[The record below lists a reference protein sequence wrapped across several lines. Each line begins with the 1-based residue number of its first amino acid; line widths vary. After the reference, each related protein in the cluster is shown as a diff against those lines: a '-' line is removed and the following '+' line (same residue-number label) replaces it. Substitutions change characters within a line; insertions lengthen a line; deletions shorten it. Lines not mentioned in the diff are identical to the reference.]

1 MSMMRVLLV
10 EDERISA
17 FNLQQGLRRLGY
29 DVPSIAPSGT
39 KALELIDREQ
49 PDIVLMD
56 IHLEGDIDGIETA
69 GRIPPERM
77 IPVIYLTAYSE
88 ESTLKRA
95 AETKPYG
102 YLLKPFS
109 DRELHATIQ
118 MAMQRHATELALRN
132 SEAELRRSR
141 EDFRFLFRD
150 SPLPMWVYDLETTKF
165 IDVND
170 AAVASYGYSREEFL
184 ARSVFDIRPAEDIP
198 QVRNLLGLEAPEY
211 LEATGLRHM
220 RKNGDIIL
228 VDVFSHALKFDGRPA
243 RVSVAIDVTRRNQA
257 EEQLR
262 HALKMEAVG
271 QLTGGVAH
279 DFNNLL
285 AIMQGNLELLSE
297 KLPLTPQT
305 AEMMQHALAA
315 GERGAILTQRL
326 LAFSRQ
332 QPLEPRLLK
341 LGDFIRRELVLL
353 NRTLGETIR
362 ISAKIAPDVW
372 PVLIDPGQLGNAILN
387 LAVNARDAM
396 PEGGLLSIGAENTAL
411 DQAYAQDNS
420 EVTPGDYVLLSV
432 TDSGTGMTPDV
443 VRHVFEPFFTTKPV
457 GRGTGLGLSMV
468 FGFVKQSGGH
478 VKVYSEPG
486 HGTAIKLYLPR
497 AHAGGPE
504 ATAFEKVL
512 DAPERGC
519 GETVLVVEDD
529 SGVRNFIVTLL
540 TDLGYGVR
548 EAEDGPLALEWLKKG
563 RFPDLLLSD
572 VVLPKSMS
580 GPALAKAAR
589 AFAPDMKVLFM
600 SGYTH
605 DALSREGTVDDG
617 VHIIM
622 KPFRKVDLAAKV
634 RAVLDGKD

>member
-1 MSMMRVLLV
+1 MMRVLLV
-10 EDERISA
+10 EDERIPA

-29 DVPSIAPSGT
+29 DVPSIAPSGA
-39 KALELIDREQ
+39 KALELIERDQ

-69 GRIPPERM
+69 GRIPQERM

-170 AAVASYGYSREEFL
+170 AALATYGYSRDEFL
-184 ARSVFDIRPAEDIP
+184 ARTVFDIRPAEDVP
-198 QVRNLLGLEAPEY
+198 QVRNLLGLDAPEY
-211 LEATGLRHM
+211 LEASGLRHM
-220 RKNGDIIL
+220 RKNGEIIV
-228 VDVFSHALKFDGRPA
+228 VDVFSHALKFDERPA
-243 RVSVAIDVTRRNQA
+243 RVSVAIDVTRRNEA

-262 HALKMEAVG
+262 QAMKMEAVG

-285 AIMQGNLELLSE
+285 AIIQGNLELLSE

-305 AEMMQHALAA
+305 AEMMQHALSA

-332 QPLEPRLLK
+332 QPLEPRQVK
-341 LGDFIRRELVLL
+341 LGEFIRRELILL
-353 NRTLGETIR
+353 NRTLSESIQ

-372 PVLIDPGQLGNAILN
+372 PVLIDPGQLGNAIVN

-396 PEGGLLSIGAENTAL
+396 PDGGLLIIGAENTAL
-411 DQAYAQDNS
+411 DDAYAQDNP

-432 TDSGTGMTPDV
+432 TDNGTGMTPDV
-443 VRHVFEPFFTTKPV
+443 VKHVFEPFFTTKPV

-478 VKVYSEPG
+478 IKVYSELG
-486 HGTAIKLYLPR
+486 RGTAIKMYLPR
-497 AHAGGPE
+497 ANSGAPE
-504 ATAFEKVL
+504 ATELVTL
-512 DAPERGC
+512 DAPARGR
-519 GETVLVVEDD
+519 GETILVVEDD

-540 TDLGYGVR
+540 ADLGYGVR
-548 EAEDGPLALEWLKKG
+548 ETEDGPLALEWLNTG
-563 RFPDLLLSD
+563 RIPDLLLSD
-572 VVLPKSMS
+572 VVLPKGMN

-589 AFAPDMKVLFM
+589 EIVPELKVLFM

-605 DALSREGTVDDG
+605 DALSSEGAVDED

-622 KPFRKVDLAAKV
+622 KPFRKVDLAAKI
-634 RAVLDGKD
+634 RAVLDGNG

>member
-1 MSMMRVLLV
+1 MNMLRVLLV
-10 EDERISA
+10 EDERIPA
-17 FNLQQGLRRLGY
+17 YNLQQGLRRLGY
-29 DVPSIAPSGT
+29 DVPSIAPSGS
-39 KALELIDREQ
+39 KALELIERDQ

-69 GRIPPERM
+69 GRIPQDRL

-132 SEAELRRSR
+132 REAELRRSR
-141 EDFRFLFRD
+141 EDFRFLFWD
-150 SPLPMWVYDLETTKF
+150 NPLPMWVYDLETTRF

-170 AAVASYGYSREEFL
+170 AALATYGYSREEFL
-184 ARSVFDIRPAEDIP
+184 ARTVFDIRPPEDVP
-198 QVRNLLGLEAPEY
+198 QVRSLLGIDAPEY
-211 LEATGLRHM
+211 LEASGLRHL
-220 RKNGDIIL
+220 RKNGEIII
-228 VDVFSHALKFDGRPA
+228 VDVFSHAIEFDGRTA
-243 RVSVAIDVTRRNQA
+243 RVSVAIDVTRRNQV

-285 AIMQGNLELLSE
+285 AIIQGNLELLSE

-305 AEMMQHALAA
+305 AEMMQHALSA

-332 QPLEPRLLK
+332 QPLEPRLVK
-341 LGDFIRRELVLL
+341 LGEFIRRELVLL
-353 NRTLGETIR
+353 NRTLSETIQ
-362 ISAKIAPDVW
+362 ISANVAPDVW
-372 PVLIDPGQLGNAILN
+372 PIQIDPGQLGNAILN

-396 PEGGLLSIGAENTAL
+396 PEGGLLIIGAENTAL
-411 DQAYAQDNS
+411 DASYAQDNP

-432 TDSGTGMTPDV
+432 TDNGTGMTPDV
-443 VRHVFEPFFTTKPV
+443 VKRVFEPFFTTKPV

-478 VKVYSEPG
+478 IKVYSEPG
-486 HGTAIKLYLPR
+486 HGTAIKMYLPR
-497 AHAGGPE
+497 ADAEAPE
-504 ATAFEKVL
+504 ATAFPEAL
-512 DAPERGC
+512 DAPARGR

-529 SGVRNFIVTLL
+529 SGVRKFILTLL
-540 TDLGYGVR
+540 AELGYDVH
-548 EAEDGPLALEWLKKG
+548 EAEDGPLALEWLSTG
-563 RFPDLLLSD
+563 RVPDLLLSD
-572 VVLPKSMS
+572 VVLPKGMN

-589 AFAPDMKVLFM
+589 ALAPELKVLFM
-600 SGYTH
+600 SGYTY
-605 DALSREGTVDDG
+605 DALSREGAVDAD

-622 KPFRKVDLAAKV
+622 KPFRKVDLAAKI
-634 RAVLDGKD
+634 RAVLDGND

>member
-1 MSMMRVLLV
+1 MTTRVLLV

-29 DVPSIAPSGT
+29 DVPSIASSGAA
-39 KALELIDREQ
+39 ALQLITRDR

-56 IHLEGDIDGIETA
+56 IHIEGDIDGIETA
-69 GRIPPERM
+69 GQIPPELM

-88 ESTLKRA
+88 DSTLKRA

-109 DRELHATIQ
+109 ERELHAMIQ
-118 MAMQRHATELALRN
+118 MAMQRHATELALYN

-150 SPLPMWVYDLETTKF
+150 SPLPMWVYDLETTRF

-170 AAVASYGYSREEFL
+170 AAVESYGYARDEFL
-184 ARSVFDIRPAEDIP
+184 SLSVFDIRPDEDAP
-198 QVRNLLGLEAPEY
+198 KVSALLGRDAPRY
-211 LEATGLRHM
+211 LEASGLRHR
-220 RKNGDIIL
+220 RKNGDIIQ
-228 VDVFSHALKFDGRPA
+228 VDVFSHALEFERRPA
-243 RVSVAIDVTRRNQA
+243 RVAVAIDVTRRNQV

-262 HALKMEAVG
+262 QAMKMEAVG

-285 AIMQGNLELLSE
+285 AIIQGNLELLSE

-315 GERGAILTQRL
+315 SERGAILTQRL

-332 QPLEPRLLK
+332 QPLEPRLVK
-341 LGDFIRRELVLL
+341 LGEFVRRELVLL
-353 NRTLGETIR
+353 NRTLSEAIE
-362 ISAKIAPDVW
+362 ISAKVAPDVW

-396 PEGGLLSIGAENTAL
+396 PEGGLLIITAENTAL
-411 DQAYAQDNS
+411 DAAYAAENA
-420 EVTPGDYVLLSV
+420 EVVPGDYVLLSI
-432 TDSGTGMTPDV
+432 TDSGTGMPPEV
-443 VRHVFEPFFTTKPV
+443 VKRVFEPFFTTKAL

-478 VKVYSEPG
+478 IKVYSELG
-486 HGTAIKLYLPR
+486 HGTAVKIYLPR
-497 AHAGGPE
+497 AESPGRLDEPQLETADPALGHGE
-504 ATAFEKVL
+504 AIF
-512 DAPERGC
+512 
-519 GETVLVVEDD
+519 VVEDD
-529 SGVRNFIVTLL
+529 SGVRQFVVTLL
-540 TDLGYGVR
+540 TDLGYSLR
-548 EAEDGPLALEWLKKG
+548 EAVDGPAALEALKSG
-563 RFPDLLLSD
+563 VTVDLLLSD
-572 VVLPKSMS
+572 VVLPKGMS

-589 AFAPDMKVLFM
+589 SLDPALKVLFM
-600 SGYTH
+600 SGYTR
-605 DALSREGTVDDG
+605 DALLREGALEEQ

-622 KPFRKVDLAAKV
+622 KPFRKIDLAAKI
-634 RAVLDGKD
+634 RAVLDGND

>member
-1 MSMMRVLLV
+1 MSARVLLV

-29 DVPSIAPSGT
+29 DVPSIASSGAA
-39 KALELIDREQ
+39 ALEIIMRDR

-56 IHLEGDIDGIETA
+56 IHIEGDIDGIETA
-69 GRIPPERM
+69 GRIPPELM

-88 ESTLKRA
+88 DSTLKRA
-95 AETKPYG
+95 AETRPYG

-109 DRELHATIQ
+109 ERELHAMIQ
-118 MAMQRHATELALRN
+118 MAMQRHATELALHN

-150 SPLPMWVYDLETTKF
+150 NPLPMWVYDLETTRF

-170 AAVASYGYSREEFL
+170 AAVETYGYARDEFL
-184 ARSVFDIRPAEDIP
+184 SLSVFDIRPVEDEP
-198 QVRNLLGLEAPEY
+198 LVRALLGRDAPRY
-211 LEATGLRHM
+211 LEASGLRHR
-220 RKNGDIIL
+220 RKNGDIIQ
-228 VDVFSHALKFDGRPA
+228 VDVFSHALEFERRPA
-243 RVSVAIDVTRRNQA
+243 RVAVAIDVTRRNQV

-262 HALKMEAVG
+262 QAMKMEAVG

-285 AIMQGNLELLSE
+285 AIIQGNLELLSE

-315 GERGAILTQRL
+315 SERGAILTQRL

-332 QPLEPRLLK
+332 QPLEPRLVK
-341 LGDFIRRELVLL
+341 LGEFVRRELVLL
-353 NRTLGETIR
+353 NRTLSETIE

-396 PEGGLLSIGAENTAL
+396 PDGGLLIIAADNTAL
-411 DQAYAQDNS
+411 DGAYAAENN
-420 EVTPGDYVLLSV
+420 EVVPGDYVLLSV
-432 TDSGTGMTPDV
+432 TDSGTGMAPEV
-443 VRHVFEPFFTTKPV
+443 VKRVFEPFFTTKAL

-478 VKVYSEPG
+478 IKVYSELG
-486 HGTAIKLYLPR
+486 HGTAVKMYLPR
-497 AHAGGPE
+497 AEAGGPPGEPLAE
-504 ATAFEKVL
+504 AAGPAL
-512 DAPERGC
+512 GRG
-519 GETVLVVEDD
+519 EAIFVVEDD
-529 SGVRNFIVTLL
+529 SGVRKFVVTLL
-540 TDLGYGVR
+540 TDLGYSVR
-548 EAEDGPLALEWLKKG
+548 EAVDGPAALEALQSG
-563 RFPDLLLSD
+563 MTVDLLLSD
-572 VVLPKSMS
+572 VVLPKGMS

-589 AFAPDMKVLFM
+589 LQNSALKVLFM
-600 SGYTH
+600 SGYTR
-605 DALSREGTVDDG
+605 DALLREGALDED

-622 KPFRKVDLAAKV
+622 KPFRKIDLAAKI
-634 RAVLDGKD
+634 RAVLDGNA

>member
-1 MSMMRVLLV
+1 MTARRVLLV
-10 EDERISA
+10 EDERIPA

-29 DVPSIAPSGT
+29 DVPSIAASGEV
-39 KALELIDREQ
+39 ALRLIEQDR

-56 IHLEGDIDGIETA
+56 IHLEGEIDGIETA
-69 GRIPPERM
+69 SRIASELM

-88 ESTLKRA
+88 ESTLARA
-95 AETKPYG
+95 AATKPYG

-118 MAMQRHATELALRN
+118 MALERHATEVALHSR
-132 SEAELRRSR
+132 EAELRRSR

-170 AAVASYGYSREEFL
+170 VALATYGYTRDEFL
-184 ARSVFDIRPAEDIP
+184 ALNVFDIRPAEDAA
-198 QVRNLLGLEAPEY
+198 QVKTLLGRDAAEHLEAS
-211 LEATGLRHM
+211 GLRHL
-220 RKNGDIIL
+220 RKNGEIIE
-228 VDVFSHALKFDGRPA
+228 VDVFSHALEFEQRPA
-243 RVSVAIDVTRRNQA
+243 RVAVAIDVTRRNRA
-257 EEQLR
+257 EELLR
-262 HALKMEAVG
+262 QSLKMEAVG

-285 AIMQGNLELLSE
+285 AIIQGNLELLSE

-315 GERGAILTQRL
+315 SERGSILTQRL

-332 QPLEPRLLK
+332 QPLEPRLVK
-341 LGDFIRRELVLL
+341 LGEFVRRELVLL
-353 NRTLGETIR
+353 NRTLSETID

-396 PEGGLLSIGAENTAL
+396 PGGGVLTISAENTAL
-411 DQAYAQDNS
+411 DEAYAEENP
-420 EVTPGDYVLLSV
+420 EVTPGDYVLLGV
-432 TDSGTGMTPDV
+432 TDSGAGMTPDV
-443 VRHVFEPFFTTKPV
+443 VKRVFDPFFTTKPV

-478 VKVYSEPG
+478 IKVYSEPG
-486 HGTAIKLYLPR
+486 HGTAVKIYLPR
-497 AHAGGPE
+497 AAAGSRDDEP
-504 ATAFEKVL
+504 TV
-512 DAPERGC
+512 ERADPALGR
-519 GETVLVVEDD
+519 GERILVVEDD
-529 SGVRNFIVTLL
+529 GGVRRFVVTLL
-540 TDLGYGVR
+540 TDLGYSVR
-548 EAEDGPLALEWLKKG
+548 EAVDGPAALDALRAGHK
-563 RFPDLLLSD
+563 PDLLLSD
-572 VVLPKSMS
+572 VILPKGMS
-580 GPALAKAAR
+580 GPILAHAAR
-589 AFAPDMKVLFM
+589 SLDPALKVLFM
-600 SGYTH
+600 SGYTR
-605 DALSREGTVDDG
+605 DALSREGAVEDD

-622 KPFRKVDLAAKV
+622 KPFRKVDLAAKI

>member
-1 MSMMRVLLV
+1 MTARVLLV

-29 DVPSIAPSGT
+29 DVPSIASSGAA
-39 KALELIDREQ
+39 ALQIITRDR

-56 IHLEGDIDGIETA
+56 IHIEGDIDGIDTA
-69 GRIPPERM
+69 SRIPPELM

-88 ESTLKRA
+88 DSTLKRA

-109 DRELHATIQ
+109 ERELHAMIQ
-118 MAMQRHATELALRN
+118 MALQRHATELALHN

-150 SPLPMWVYDLETTKF
+150 NPLPMWVYDLETTRF

-170 AAVASYGYSREEFL
+170 AAVDTYGYSRDEFL
-184 ARSVFDIRPAEDIP
+184 SLSVFDIRPDEDAAK
-198 QVRNLLGLEAPEY
+198 VRGLLGRDAPRY
-211 LEATGLRHM
+211 LEASGLRHR
-220 RKNGDIIL
+220 RKNGEIIQ
-228 VDVFSHALKFDGRPA
+228 VDVFSHALEFERRPA
-243 RVSVAIDVTRRNQA
+243 RVAVAIDVTRRNQV

-262 HALKMEAVG
+262 QAMKMEAVG

-285 AIMQGNLELLSE
+285 AIIQGNLELLSE
-297 KLPLTPQT
+297 KLSLTPQT

-315 GERGAILTQRL
+315 SERGAILTQRL

-332 QPLEPRLLK
+332 QPLEPRLVRLSE
-341 LGDFIRRELVLL
+341 FVRRELVLL
-353 NRTLGETIR
+353 NRTLSETIE
-362 ISAKIAPDVW
+362 ISTKIAPDVW

-396 PEGGLLSIGAENTAL
+396 PEGGLLIIAAENTAL
-411 DQAYAQDNS
+411 DAAYAAEND
-420 EVTPGDYVLLSV
+420 EVVPGDYVLLSI
-432 TDSGTGMTPDV
+432 TDSGTGMAPEV
-443 VRHVFEPFFTTKPV
+443 VKRVFEPFFTTKAL

-478 VKVYSEPG
+478 IKVYSELG
-486 HGTAIKLYLPR
+486 HGTAVKIYLPR
-497 AHAGGPE
+497 AAAGGPLGEPLSE
-504 ATAFEKVL
+504 AADPAL
-512 DAPERGC
+512 GRG
-519 GETVLVVEDD
+519 EAIFVVEDD
-529 SGVRNFIVTLL
+529 SGVRKFVVTLL
-540 TDLGYGVR
+540 IDLGYSVR
-548 EAEDGPLALEWLKKG
+548 EAVDGPAALEALKSG
-563 RFPDLLLSD
+563 MTVDLLLSD
-572 VVLPKSMS
+572 VVLPKGMS

-589 AFAPDMKVLFM
+589 SRDPALKVLFM
-600 SGYTH
+600 SGYTR
-605 DALSREGTVDDG
+605 DALLREGGLDED

-622 KPFRKVDLAAKV
+622 KPFRKIDLAAKI
-634 RAVLDGKD
+634 RAVLDGND